1 MFWIASLIH
10 QNACRAILVFCAVVA
25 GCETS
30 AQDQIDRSANKQI
43 ASRLVAKAPE
53 FAGSES
59 CRECH
64 ATLCDSY
71 SNHPMSNSFNTITS
85 NDAVGRLGGDSGFQ
99 QEINDNLLRYQV
111 SFDSTGT
118 MIHSESMAQGDSTIY
133 QVQHPIEYY
142 IGSGKRGRSYV
153 VAADGMAFQSPI
165 GWYSAPQ
172 KWDFSPGYQQKN
184 LHFERKL
191 EDRCINCHAGMVN
204 RVANEKDRFLQPI
217 VKEAAIS
224 CERCHGPAVGHVA
237 WQRGQKAELSED
249 PILSWEDLSPRAQA
263 SVCNQCHLVGGE
275 RLLRTGRTEF
285 DFTPGEHFSDT
296 WIAFSPGP
304 RIEDNDTAAVDQV
317 NQMMASQC
325 YIKSQ
330 GELNCVSCHDPHSVP
345 SQTEQI
351 QFYRERCVACHTSG
365 TSQCSMPEQQRL
377 QANAEDSCFECHMPK
392 LPTGDVA
399 HTTLTDHRI
408 LKLPALSQ
416 AQEKEDISAA
426 KLVLFDAE
434 DYLNSNLEVARAK
447 AILMAKAAL
456 RSNDTYVALQAYQA
470 LGKLKSEFT
479 TDSELLYHLGIAGR
493 MIDRLP
499 EAVAAFQAAL
509 NEEPKHE
516 AALMEL
522 AAIADDQGEYR
533 LAVDYATQLIS
544 INPRNKEAFGR
555 AVHALGQI
563 NRLDDGI
570 TLAQRATTLFP
581 YDRRFHGW
589 LSEALQAKG
598 LAKEAESHKK
608 ILNQLEK
615 K

>member
-1 MFWIASLIH
+1 MFWMINVIR
-10 QNACRAILVFCAVVA
+10 QNSCRAILVLCAAVA
-25 GCETS
+25 SCETC
-30 AQDQIDRSANKQI
+30 AQDQMDRSANKHG
-43 ASRLVAKAPE
+43 

-64 ATLCDSY
+64 AQLCDSY
-71 SNHPMSNSFNTITS
+71 ANHPMSKSFNTIAL
-85 NDAVGRLGGDSGFQ
+85 NDPVIRLDKNSGFQ
-99 QEINDNLLRYQV
+99 QEIDDKLLRFQV
-111 SFDSTGT
+111 SIDSTGT
-118 MIHSESMAQGDSTIY
+118 MIHSESMSQGDSTIY
-133 QVQHPIEYY
+133 QVQHPIGYY
-142 IGSGKRGRSYV
+142 IGSGKRGRAYV

-172 KWDFSPGYQQKN
+172 KWDFSPGYQKKN
-184 LHFERKL
+184 LHFERKI

-204 RVANEKDRFLQPI
+204 RVANEKGRFTQPI

-224 CERCHGPAVGHVA
+224 CERCHGSAAGHVA
-237 WQRGQKAELSED
+237 WQHGQKSNLSKD
-249 PILSWEDLSPRAQA
+249 PILSWKDLSPSAQA

-304 RIEDNDTAAVDQV
+304 RIKDNHTAAVDQV
-317 NQMMASQC
+317 NQMMVSQC
-325 YIKSQ
+325 YLQSQ

-345 SQTEQI
+345 SRAEKI
-351 QFYRERCVACHTSG
+351 QFYRERCVACHDSG
-365 TSQCSMPEQQRL
+365 ASQCSMPEQERR
-377 QANAEDSCFECHMPK
+377 QANAADSCFECHMPK
-392 LPTGDVA
+392 LPTDDVA

-416 AQEKEDISAA
+416 AQEKEDITAA

-434 DYLNSNLEVARAK
+434 DYRDSDLEVGRAK
-447 AILMAKAAL
+447 AILMARAAL
-456 RSNDTYVALQAYQA
+456 RSNDTYVALRAYQA
-470 LGKLKSEFT
+470 LNQLKSEFS
-479 TDSELLYHLGIAGR
+479 TDSELLYHLGIACR

-499 EAVAAFQAAL
+499 EAVAAFQATL
-509 NEEPKHE
+509 KVDPTHE
-516 AALMEL
+516 AALLEL
-522 AAIADDQGEYR
+522 AAIADDEGEFM
-533 LAVDYATQLIS
+533 LAVDYATRLIS
-544 INPRNKEAFGR
+544 INPRNKEGFGR
-555 AVHALGQI
+555 AVHALGNI
-563 NRLDDGI
+563 NRRDDGI
-570 TLAQRATTLFP
+570 TLARRATILFP

-608 ILNQLEK
+608 LLNQLEK